1 MKIKLTKSTTI
12 AGEKFRAS
20 SIHDLDD
27 KIAAKLISRGL
38 AKEHSGKQSVEAE
51 EDGSTVS

>member
-1 MKIKLTKSTTI
+1 MKIKLTKSATI

-27 KIAAKLISRGL
+27 KVAAKLISRGL